1 LLGCVT
7 STPASLSGPSGHL
20 MTNIFI
26 TGFSFPILNIVM
38 KKLHLSL
45 RNDLKKKIP
54 ESEAQ
59 FI

>member
-1 LLGCVT
+1 
-7 STPASLSGPSGHL
+7 
-20 MTNIFI
+20 
-26 TGFSFPILNIVM
+26 M

-59 FI
+59 FIWGS